1 VLTPIRWKKLQDQ
14 IVRSEPVPSVKP
26 IDKIKT
32 PYTVTKPDESAFEN
46 VDDAPLY

>member
-1 VLTPIRWKKLQDQ
+1 
-14 IVRSEPVPSVKP
+14 VPSVKP